1 VAVIGDA
8 YVVVHA
14 ITKGFESE
22 VRRATRGI
30 NLEADGAN
38 VGQSFTR
45 GFSKGTGSA
54 LANAMGDFG
63 KQAIAARQQF
73 QSLVRTSYTVGTALS
88 ILVSSIGSLAGG
100 LAALAG
106 TVAGAIPSLVVL
118 PGIFSAIGLSAL
130 TAAAAFSGVGKAIS
144 AGMKTTTG
152 AKTNTDQ
159 LTNAQKSLAKAIEAS
174 VEAQERFTKAT
185 RDAKEELQQL
195 SFDAEDAA
203 LAEKRAAIEL
213 EKARETLSRTQDLP
227 PNSRARRE
235 AQLAFAEAELN
246 LRKAK
251 DQNRDLAQEQNRLSE
266 AAAKAGTE
274 QYQQTETYKNAQKG
288 VVDALRNQKDAEDA
302 LNKAKTGG
310 SSAVDA
316 FQTALDNLSPA
327 AQAFVKF
334 MVNDFVPALKQLRDA
349 AAQTL
354 LPQIQAGLTTLK
366 TQLFPEL
373 KGLLA
378 GLGTDVGIAFNS
390 IISAI
395 VDRSNKADLA
405 AIFKQAGYV
414 IQGIGKSIGSTYG
427 SILSI
432 LTAADPIIRKFTDF
446 LTKKTA
452 EFDKFLN
459 TKQASGELQKFF
471 DKAGDIAARW
481 GEILGNVFSGIS
493 NSVRAIFAPGGA
505 GDYLLNWFRDSTA
518 AFEKFSGSAKGQ
530 NYLAKYFKDVAVNSR
545 AVLGA
550 LGAFTKEILKAGADP
565 NVKLFW
571 DTIRDSAPAFGELL
585 KNTNKAAPSLAKL
598 VKSLIEFANV
608 TVSSGAIKAFFDV
621 LRIALESVTKIMSL
635 PGMQDLFNAAA
646 RIFAVASAFGLL
658 GSIASFA
665 GKVIAGGFMAV
676 GKALAFIMNPMK
688 ALAPLIKAIR
698 GGMLVFSM
706 AFGTAAAPILI
717 AVAAVAAL
725 VAILVLAYNNSES
738 FRNSIK
744 ALGEALMGSVKGAF
758 DDIKATF
765 DKVFGSTESLGK
777 AFKVIGD
784 VLSVTLIPILGAI
797 GGALVGTLGGAIN
810 TIIYALGAL
819 KDVFVFIFNLFK
831 TIVGV
836 FIGIF
841 TGKWGTALDGLK
853 GGLKSFQSFFLNILK
868 AIISPFRGLINGIID
883 AWNGMASKFKVDIP
897 KWVPK
902 IGGQTFSFSQI
913 PRIPVLAKGG
923 VVMPS
928 PGGTIARIGEAG
940 RAERVEPLDPD
951 GLSQRDKAMIKLL
964 SGGQGA
970 GMTVNVYPSPGMN
983 ESELASMVSRQIAFQ
998 LRRGGA

>member
-1 VAVIGDA
+1 
-8 YVVVHA
+8 
-14 ITKGFESE
+14 
-22 VRRATRGI
+22 
-30 NLEADGAN
+30 
-38 VGQSFTR
+38 
-45 GFSKGTGSA
+45 
-54 LANAMGDFG
+54 
-63 KQAIAARQQF
+63 
-73 QSLVRTSYTVGTALS
+73 
-88 ILVSSIGSLAGG
+88 
-100 LAALAG
+100 
-106 TVAGAIPSLVVL
+106 
-118 PGIFSAIGLSAL
+118 LSAL

-378 GLGTDVGIAFNS
+378 GLGKDVGVSFKS

-395 VDRSNKADLA
+395 VDESNKADLA
-405 AIFKQAGYV
+405 AVFKQSGYV
-414 IQGIGKSIGSTYG
+414 IRGIGKSIGSTYG

-883 AWNGMASKFKVDIP
+883 AWNGMASKFKVNIP

>member
-38 VGQSFTR
+38 VGQSFTK
-45 GFSKGTGSA
+45 GFSRGTGSA

-106 TVAGAIPSLVVL
+106 TIAGALPSLVVL

-130 TAAAAFSGVGKAIS
+130 TAVAAFSGVGKAIA
-144 AGMKTTTG
+144 AGTKVATG

-159 LTNAQKSLAKAIEAS
+159 LANSQKALARAIEAS
-174 VEAQERFTKAT
+174 VEAQERYTKAV
-185 RDAKEELQQL
+185 RDAREEIQQL

-378 GLGTDVGIAFNS
+378 GLGTDVGVAFNS

-414 IQGIGKSIGSTYG
+414 IQGIGKTIGSTYG

-432 LTAADPIIRKFTDF
+432 LTAADPIIRRFTDF

-459 TKQASGELQKFF
+459 VKQASGELTKFF

-481 GEILGNVFSGIS
+481 GEIFGNVFSGVS
-493 NSVRAIFAPGGA
+493 NTIRAIFAPGGA

-571 DTIRDSAPAFGELL
+571 DTIRDSAPAFGELIA
-585 KNTNKAAPSLAKL
+585 NTNKAAPALAKL
-598 VKSLIEFANV
+598 IKSLIDFANV
-608 TVSSGAIKAFFDV
+608 TLSSGAITVFFDT
-621 LRIALESVTKIMSL
+621 LRIGLDAVTKIMGT
-635 PGMQDLFNAAA
+635 PGMQDFFNAAA
-646 RIFAVASAFGLL
+646 RIFAVVSAFGLA
-658 GSIASFA
+658 GSVISFA
-665 GKVIAGGFMAV
+665 AKVIAGGFMAV
-676 GKALAFIMNPMK
+676 GKALAFVMNPMK
-688 ALAPLIKAIR
+688 ALGPVIKAVR

-725 VAILVLAYNNSES
+725 IAILVLAYNKSEV
-738 FRNSIK
+738 FREAVAKLVAAVGDALTRAFGTVKEALSEFGPILEGAGDMFRK
-744 ALGEALMGSVKGAF
+744 LGDFLGKYIVPIFQVVLVGAIDILGEA
-758 DDIKATF
+758 I
-765 DKVFGSTESLGK
+765 
-777 AFKVIGD
+777 
-784 VLSVTLIPILGAI
+784 
-797 GGALVGTLGGAIN
+797 ALVIRLFRGFIEIFTKSPIEGLK
-810 TIIYALGAL
+810 TMLGAL
-819 KDVFVFIFNLFK
+819 GTFLINTMKNIWNNLKNALSNIPIFNSLFA
-831 TIVGV
+831 GAER
-836 FIGIF
+836 IF
-841 TGKWGTALDGLK
+841 KDIARL
-853 GGLKSFQSFFLNILK
+853 
-868 AIISPFRGLINGIID
+868 
-883 AWNGMASKFKVDIP
+883 WNNTLGRIKFTTP
-897 KWVPK
+897 GWL
-902 IGGQTFSFSQI
+902 G
-913 PRIPVLAKGG
+913 PVLGNKGFAFPTINLAEGG
-923 VVMPS
+923 VIPAT

-940 RAERVEPLDPD
+940 RAERVEPLDAQ
-951 GLSQRDKAMIKLL
+951 GLSQRDRAMIQLL
-964 SGGQGA
+964 AGDKNSGDQIF
-970 GMTVNVYPSPGMN
+970 NIYPSPGMN

>member
-30 NLEADGAN
+30 NLEADGSK

-45 GFSKGTGSA
+45 GFSRGTGSA
-54 LANAMGDFG
+54 LANSLGDFG

-73 QSLVRTSYTVGTALS
+73 QTLVRTSYTLGPALS

-100 LAALAG
+100 FAALAG
-106 TVAGAIPSLVVL
+106 AIAGAIPSLVVL

-130 TAAAAFSGVGKAIS
+130 TAVAAFSGVGKAIA
-144 AGMKTTTG
+144 AGTKATTG

-159 LTNAQKSLAKAIEAS
+159 LTNAQKTLAKAIEAS

-185 RDAKEELQQL
+185 RDAQEELQQL
-195 SFDAEDAA
+195 KFDAEDAA
-203 LAEKRAAIEL
+203 LAESRAAIEL
-213 EKARETLSRTQDLP
+213 EKARETLSRTRDLP

-235 AQLAFAEAELN
+235 AELAFAEAELN

-251 DQNRDLAQEQNRLSE
+251 DQNRDLAAERMRIAE
-266 AAAKAGTE
+266 DAAKAGTE
-274 QYQQTETYKNAQKG
+274 QYKQTETYKNAQKG
-288 VVDALRNQKDAEDA
+288 VLESLRNQKDAEDA
-302 LNKAKTGG
+302 LNKAKSGG
-310 SSAVDA
+310 SSAIDA
-316 FQTALDNLSPA
+316 FQTALNDLSPA

-334 MVNDFVPALKQLRDA
+334 MVNDFVPALKTLRDA

-373 KGLLA
+373 KVLLA
-378 GLGTDVGIAFNS
+378 GLGTDVGVAFNS

-459 TKQASGELQKFF
+459 VKQASGELQKFF

-571 DTIRDSAPAFGELL
+571 DTIRDSAPAFGELIT
-585 KNTNKAAPSLAKL
+585 NTNKAAPALAKL
-598 VKSLIEFANV
+598 IKSFIDFANV
-608 TVSSGAIKAFFDV
+608 TLSSGAITAFFDT
-621 LRIALESVTKIMSL
+621 LRIGLDAVTKIMGM
-635 PGMQDLFNAAA
+635 PGMQDFFNAAA
-646 RIFAVASAFGLL
+646 RIFAVVSAFGLA
-658 GSIASFA
+658 GDVIGFAS
-665 GKVIAGGFMAV
+665 KVIAGGFMAV
-676 GKALAFIMNPMK
+676 GKALAFLINPMATLGPIIN
-688 ALAPLIKAIR
+688 ALR
-698 GGMLVFSM
+698 GGMLMFSM
-706 AFGTAAAPILI
+706 AFGAAAAPILI
-717 AVAAVAAL
+717 IVAAVAAFI
-725 VAILVLAYNNSES
+725 AILVLAYNKSEI
-738 FRNSIK
+738 FRN
-744 ALGEALMGSVKGAF
+744 AVKDLVSA
-758 DDIKATF
+758 
-765 DKVFGSTESLGK
+765 V
-777 AFKVIGD
+777 
-784 VLSVTLIPILGAI
+784 
-797 GGALVGTLGGAIN
+797 GGALGDAFNTIKEAFSELGPTFSSVGTVLKSIGDFIGKYIVPVFKVVLVGAIKFAADYIASFIRVIGSIGSAFGGIANAVKTVFSTVISIVRGAIN
-810 TIIYALGAL
+810 ALGTL
-819 KDVFVFIFNLFK
+819 WNNTLGKIKFTLPKVLGFGGG
-831 TIVGV
+831 TIG
-836 FIGIF
+836 FPPIPTFAQGGIVYP
-841 TGKWGTALDGLK
+841 
-853 GGLKSFQSFFLNILK
+853 K
-868 AIISPFRGLINGIID
+868 A
-883 AWNGMASKFKVDIP
+883 
-897 KWVPK
+897 
-902 IGGQTFSFSQI
+902 
-913 PRIPVLAKGG
+913 
-923 VVMPS
+923 
-928 PGGTIARIGEAG
+928 GGTIARVAEAG
-940 RAERVEPLDPD
+940 RPERIEPLDAE
-951 GLSQRDKAMIKLL
+951 GLSQRDRALVQLL
-964 SGGQGA
+964 A
-970 GMTVNVYPSPGMN
+970 GNQTTGDQIFNIYPSPGMN